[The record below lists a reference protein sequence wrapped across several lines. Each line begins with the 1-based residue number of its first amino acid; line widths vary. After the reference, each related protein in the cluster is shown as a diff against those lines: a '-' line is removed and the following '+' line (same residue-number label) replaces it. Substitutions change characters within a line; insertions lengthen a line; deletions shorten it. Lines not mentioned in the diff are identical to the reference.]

1 MALLSPWFLAG
12 ALAVGL
18 PLWLH
23 LLQRENPVKLRISSL
38 MFFEKR
44 TQSTI
49 RERRFR
55 HLLLLALRLAL
66 LLLLALAFAKPIWER
81 PPAVVAGDIPSLHVI
96 ALDTSLS
103 MQHSDRWTR
112 AREAANGI
120 IDSLDEG
127 DRAQVIAN
135 GPSVSVV
142 TDAIDDRVELRN
154 AVASLAP
161 TAARNSFGDVIEAL
175 RSLAPNADYPVE
187 AHLISDYQNTAMPGR
202 FNDLVLPATAA
213 LQIHNV
219 AGDAAPNWAVESV
232 KGSRQLFG
240 VDRPKLE
247 VTVGGY
253 ATPKVNK
260 RVVLAI
266 DGRQIAAATGEI
278 PENGRATFTFE
289 DFDPPR
295 GFSRAEFVIEPADD
309 LPADDR
315 RLAALDNAEPDP
327 LLFVS
332 ADNRKRDL
340 LHYRTALGASTGVS
354 FALESA
360 SPGEAERLNPERYA
374 LIVLSDIPQLSSG
387 FLARLRSY
395 VESGGSLF
403 LALGPK
409 TANAGKVVLTGHA
422 VDQPLFAERG
432 ATRFQTAGRSDPS
445 HPVVEQLKRLSG
457 VKFFLYARVRADEAD
472 DVPLRLGN
480 GDPLLLEHALG
491 AGRVLLFASTI
502 DNVWNDLPISPLF
515 VPFAVET
522 ARYLTGM
529 EASRGPGSG
538 GLGARIE
545 PPAKFRRHGASLR
558 PARKPRAHAVGSGGP
573 RRSHTRP
580 GGFLRSAAR
589 RALGVAGRQS
599 RSARV
604 ESPSARRRHA
614 GALEIDRTG
623 RLGGRPGGRRGIAA
637 EASAAEDLEVHP
649 VSFTG
654 GGAGR
659 INRRQPA
666 FEHREGGLSRWLH
679 SALSTLRPAS
689 MTISTASAGVSGRRW
704 PPAGWA
710 RLR

>member
-332 ADNRKRDL
+332 ADNRQRDL

-457 VKFFLYARVRADEAD
+457 VKFFLYARVRADEED

-529 EASRGPGSG
+529 EASRGRALVGSVLELSRRRSSG
-538 GLGARIE
+538 GMVQVFDPQGNRALTLSEAVARDDLILDQVGFYE
-545 PPAKFRRHGASLR
+545 VRRAERSELLAVNPDPLESNLR
-558 PARKPRAHAVGSGGP
+558 PLDEDTLDLWRSTGRAD
-573 RRSHTRP
+573 
-580 GGFLRSAAR
+580 SAAAPAAGGESPLKPPPLKIWKFILFLLLAA
-589 RALGVAGRQS
+589 AL
-599 RSARV
+599 V
-604 ESPSARRRHA
+604 ESIVGNRHLNIAR
-614 GALEIDRTG
+614 
-623 RLGGRPGGRRGIAA
+623 
-637 EASAAEDLEVHP
+637 EV
-649 VSFTG
+649 
-654 GGAGR
+654 
-659 INRRQPA
+659 
-666 FEHREGGLSRWLH
+666 
-679 SALSTLRPAS
+679 
-689 MTISTASAGVSGRRW
+689 
-704 PPAGWA
+704 
-710 RLR
+710 